1 MNEFSEYRNYYGN
14 VITFETYMKTNQCMN
29 RTQLKRKFLQFI
41 NLCTVFILLNNFPCS
56 AQEDFTW
63 WVQKHN
69 WDGVTPWNQYMTISS
84 AFLGPN
90 ALPVPEIK
98 NGLVDSAASVNISF
112 DHFNSKGDKTQDVF
126 LKGIL
131 PLFNNK
137 ISLELAAVPLEWYE
151 MDTVTR
157 DLRAVRTRSGK
168 GSAGG
173 DIYLSTCIQIIK
185 NKTKLPD
192 ILLRITLRTASGTHL
207 RDARFTDAPGY
218 HVDMSFG
225 KSFYTSKFIREIRFF
240 ADAGLYTYQTYDL
253 QNLQNDCLLYGGGIT
268 LNSRKL
274 SWTNSIGGYSGY
286 LNNGDKPMVYRS
298 ELRLLKKMNDWA
310 IAYENGI
317 QNYGYQ
323 KFRVTYIFHI
333 GSEKLF
339 KGMK

>member
-1 MNEFSEYRNYYGN
+1 MKEFSEHRNYPEN
-14 VITFETYMKTNQCMN
+14 VITFETHFVTKQCMSGTLN
-29 RTQLKRKFLQFI
+29 QGKVSLLYKI
-41 NLCTVFILLNNFPCS
+41 CVIIILLNKFPCS

-98 NGLVDSAASVNISF
+98 NGLVDSSASVNISF
-112 DHFNSKGDKTQDVF
+112 DHFENKGDKTQDVF
-126 LKGIL
+126 LKGTL

-137 ISLELAAVPLEWYE
+137 ISIDLAAVPLEWYE

-173 DIYLSTCIQIIK
+173 DIYLSTCVQIVK

-218 HVDMSFG
+218 NVDLSFG
-225 KSFYTSKFIREIRFF
+225 KSIYTTKSVREIRFF

-253 QNLQNDCLLYGGGIT
+253 QNLQNDCLLYGVGLT
-268 LNSRKL
+268 LNSKKL
-274 SWTNSIGGYSGY
+274 SWTNSLGGYSGY
-286 LNNGDKPMVYRS
+286 LNNGDKPMIFRS
-298 ELRLLKKMNDWA
+298 ELRLVNKMNDWSVG
-310 IAYENGI
+310 YE
-317 QNYGYQ
+317 YGMHDYSYQ

-333 GSEKLF
+333 QTEKF
-339 KGMK
+339 IRP